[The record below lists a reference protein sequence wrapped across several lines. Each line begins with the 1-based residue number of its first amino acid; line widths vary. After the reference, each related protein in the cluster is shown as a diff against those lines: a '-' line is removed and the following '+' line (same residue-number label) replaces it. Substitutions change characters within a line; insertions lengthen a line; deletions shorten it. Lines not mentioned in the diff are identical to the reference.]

1 MNKLKTVKG
10 GETSLSGGS
19 RRQNPALL
27 HIYIR
32 FSVNADGKVA
42 ALVSIWPGKQI
53 FLGFSLDEPHVQLR
67 MLQSG
72 ISTVAPSAGD
82 I

>member
-10 GETSLSGGS
+10 DETSLSDGS

-32 FSVNADGKVA
+32 FSVNEDENVG
-42 ALVSIWPGKQI
+42 ALVSIWPGKQNVFI
-53 FLGFSLDEPHVQLR
+53 WAFP
-67 MLQSG
+67 
-72 ISTVAPSAGD
+72 
-82 I
+82 